1 MFKQEEKILLH
12 HEGRPSIGYLDKEG
26 NLNYATSKFINEDTK
41 RAKEEL
47 NNLIKIEF
55 KDLSE
60 KERNDLKG
68 IIINRI
74 NKMNREEFLNNVKQ
88 GAEEMGD
95 RIVLEEI
102 ENIKENFNI
111 K

>member
-1 MFKQEEKILLH
+1 
-12 HEGRPSIGYLDKEG
+12 
-26 NLNYATSKFINEDTK
+26 
-41 RAKEEL
+41 
-47 NNLIKIEF
+47 
-55 KDLSE
+55 
-60 KERNDLKG
+60 
-68 IIINRI
+68 
-74 NKMNREEFLNNVKQ
+74 MNREEFLNNVKQ